1 MLKREKGAPPLYFQ
15 LMEELKEQIENEKYK
30 RGDAFLTEKQLQE
43 RYQVSRVTVRQA
55 VNELVNAGYLQC
67 ARGVGTT
74 VVFNKIDETLKQVKS
89 FSEEMESHGIIMKT
103 SYCVITKEAAQEKM
117 AGNLGIA
124 PGAECYRLERVRC
137 AQDMPIV
144 YSVSYLTGKY
154 QLPLE
159 ESLYR
164 DSLYRLLKEEY
175 GIVITRGRDTFE
187 AVAAMES
194 MEKFLGI
201 APGAPVFKRTRRTY
215 DQDGDILEFTVCYYA
230 GDKYKYSIDL

>member
-1 MLKREKGAPPLYFQ
+1 MLNREKGAPPLYYQ

-43 RYQVSRVTVRQA
+43 RYQVSRITVRQA
-55 VNELVNAGYLQC
+55 INELVNAGYLQC

-74 VVFNKIDETLKQVKS
+74 VVFNKINETLKQVKS

-103 SYCVITKEAAQEKM
+103 SHCVITKEAAQEKM
-117 AGNLGIA
+117 AENLGIC

-154 QLPLE
+154 KLPLE

-175 GIVITRGRDTFE
+175 GIVIARGRDTFE
-187 AVAAMES
+187 AVAAMEA
-194 MEKFLGI
+194 MGKFLGI
-201 APGAPVFKRTRRTY
+201 TPGAPVFKRTRKTY
-215 DQDGDILEFTVCYYA
+215 DQDGDILEFTICYYA